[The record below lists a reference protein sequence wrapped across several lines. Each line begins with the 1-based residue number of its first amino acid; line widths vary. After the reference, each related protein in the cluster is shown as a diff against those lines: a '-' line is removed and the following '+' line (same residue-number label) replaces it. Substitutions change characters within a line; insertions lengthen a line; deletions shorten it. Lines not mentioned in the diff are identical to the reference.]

1 MADLEEGEIK
11 LDADNRAAARWSKSV
26 LEQGY
31 TVIPAL
37 LMNAQNRLGLSPEE
51 FNVVLHLAYHWR
63 RAGFDPYPTKRRIAA
78 LMGKSDKQIQRYFK
92 SLEEKG
98 LVERQKRM
106 SRTRGQMSNSYD
118 MSGLVGRLREI
129 AAEDRAIAKTS
140 SRV

>member
-1 MADLEEGEIK
+1 
-11 LDADNRAAARWSKSV
+11 
-26 LEQGY
+26 
-31 TVIPAL
+31 
-37 LMNAQNRLGLSPEE
+37 
-51 FNVVLHLAYHWR
+51 
-63 RAGFDPYPTKRRIAA
+63 
-78 LMGKSDKQIQRYFK
+78 MGKSDKQIQRYFK